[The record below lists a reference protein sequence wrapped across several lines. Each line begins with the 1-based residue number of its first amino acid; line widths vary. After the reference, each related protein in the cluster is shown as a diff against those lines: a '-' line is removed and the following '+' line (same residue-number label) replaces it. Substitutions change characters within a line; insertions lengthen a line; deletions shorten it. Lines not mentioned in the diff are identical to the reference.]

1 MKSFQLTL
9 TERDYADLYAL
20 LRELGERLGDDE
32 RAALV
37 FSRGSGDAQ
46 PGGEVKP

>member
-37 FSRGSGDAQ
+37 FRAAQ
-46 PGGEVKP
+46 EMRNQEER